1 MKFKIN
7 NRFRTVLGCLL
18 AVGLLLSTP
27 GLAFQ
32 QDSLAQ
38 DTTVSA
44 DADTVEEEVADTT
57 AVDAAADTTA
67 VDAGDGGGEEA
78 AAAATSTSAS
88 ASKEAAADEGTQID
102 PQVYKNMTY
111 YILLFLI
118 ICTVVAVVGKVL
130 SIYQLTRKMNG
141 KYNPFA
147 NNTFQSTL
155 LLIFLVGFLAMV
167 YYGYSVWGSWA
178 WRSAATE
185 HGQRIDTM
193 FIVTTV
199 IITIVLVVIH
209 LLLLSFPYIYRMR
222 SSQSRAYYYPH
233 NDTIEKIW
241 TIVPAVVLTIL
252 VLFGFFTW
260 RSITNVPEDLQKSA
274 VQIEVLGEQFQWQVR
289 YPGSDG
295 VFGKR
300 NYKMTTP
307 TNSYGIDFNDKHAW
321 DDIQGSDIV
330 IPVNKSVRFHIISK
344 DIIHSFYIPDFR
356 VQINAV
362 PGMTNY
368 FQFTPT
374 MTTEEM
380 REKMNDPKYNFVM
393 LCNKICGSGHYN
405 MQKNVVVVTEEEY
418 QEWLSTQGKYFTEGL
433 QKEFATADAK
443 SDDEER
449 LVTTSLNELK

>member
-7 NRFRTVLGCLL
+7 NRFRAVLGCLL
-18 AVGLLLSTP
+18 AVGLLFSTP
-27 GLAFQ
+27 SFALQ

-38 DTTVSA
+38 DTAVSA
-44 DADTVEEEVADTT
+44 ATETVEEGQADTAAAEAVADTT
-57 AVDAAADTTA
+57 ATA
-67 VDAGDGGGEEA
+67 EGGEA
-78 AAAATSTSAS
+78 TAATTSTTSSSSSSATV
-88 ASKEAAADEGTQID
+88 ADEGSQID

-118 ICTVVAVVGKVL
+118 VCTVVAVIGKVL
-130 SIYQLTRKMNG
+130 SIYELTRKMNG

-147 NNTFQSTL
+147 NNTFQSVL
-155 LLIFLVGFLAMV
+155 MIIFLVAFLAFV
-167 YYGYSVWGSWA
+167 YYGYAVWGDWA
-178 WRSAATE
+178 WRSAVTE
-185 HGQRIDTM
+185 HGERIDTM

-199 IITIVLVVIH
+199 IITIVLVLVHI
-209 LLLLSFPYIYRMR
+209 LLLTFPYIYRMR
-222 SSQSRAYYYPH
+222 KGTKAYYYPH

-241 TIVPAVVLTIL
+241 TIVPAVVLTVL

-274 VQIEVLGEQFQWQVR
+274 IQVEVLGEQFQWQIR
-289 YPGSDG
+289 YPGADG
-295 VFGKR
+295 VIGKR

-307 TNSYGIDFNDKHAW
+307 MNSYGIDFNDKHAW
-321 DDIQGSDIV
+321 DDIQASDIV

-374 MTTEEM
+374 MTTEDM
-380 REKMNDPKYNFVM
+380 REKMNDPKYDFVM

-405 MQKNVVVVTEEEY
+405 MQKKVVVVTEEEY
-418 QEWLSTQGKYFTEGL
+418 KEWLSTQNKYFTEDL
-433 QKEFATADAK
+433 QKEFAAANSEDSKELTTA
-443 SDDEER
+443 
-449 LVTTSLNELK
+449 SLN